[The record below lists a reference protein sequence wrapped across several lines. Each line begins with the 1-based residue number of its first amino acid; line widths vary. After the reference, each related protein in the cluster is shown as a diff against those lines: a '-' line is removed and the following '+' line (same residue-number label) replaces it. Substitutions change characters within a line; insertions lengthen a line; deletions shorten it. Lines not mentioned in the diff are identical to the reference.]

1 MCRMEK
7 LCVKDVCVY
16 IYTMKCLHAWNGK
29 VRYVGCR
36 GGKMMESMSAH
47 APVLK
52 RVRAVQFFF
61 KVWSGKLPC

>member
-1 MCRMEK
+1 MCEG
-7 LCVKDVCVY
+7 CVCIY
-16 IYTMKCLHAWNGK
+16 IHTMKCLHAWNGK
-29 VRYVGCR
+29 VRCVGCR

-61 KVWSGKLPC
+61 KFGQASYLVETRAV